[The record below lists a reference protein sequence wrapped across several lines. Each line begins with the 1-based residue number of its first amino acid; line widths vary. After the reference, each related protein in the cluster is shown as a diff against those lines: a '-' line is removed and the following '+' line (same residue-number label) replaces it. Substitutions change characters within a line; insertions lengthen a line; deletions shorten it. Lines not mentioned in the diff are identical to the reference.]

1 MLKHSRCISKSMA
14 SNAARGVVD
23 FGGETFRDVWTRV
36 IYPVIKEE
44 CEELVNTVPLRM
56 RVKQDKLFEKKR
68 EAIAKTRRTRK
79 SFRAK

>member
-23 FGGETFRDVWTRV
+23 FGGETFRDVWTGV
-36 IYPVIKEE
+36 IYPAIKDEY
-44 CEELVNTVPLRM
+44 EELVNTVPLRM
-56 RVKQDKLFEKKR
+56 RVKQEKQVER
-68 EAIAKTRRTRK
+68 ARMKTGRTRK